1 MGQTVSKVANRVV
14 GSSNSKSV
22 VAAVPVPKKHIPSI
36 PGKTSADA
44 AALGITST
52 TIVDPITG
60 FTRGTSPLTPSE
72 ERQRQFL
79 ETRQNDFMKVQQQR
93 SNEIHRNSTGSHN
106 GSSTDSPTPTITLPP
121 PGTDTKMPDDL
132 LNFLKDMGPV
142 IRSPPKPPS
151 TEDHQPRRIPRI
163 SRMMQPSSDLQK
175 ESDNDPGATE
185 INMNEQKPGYDKT
198 RITTNMPLATNIPG
212 YETSRTTSFSTKLD
226 VPDDPNDIPGYTMIQ
241 FYGLLST
248 EHSNEITSVDGIQN
262 TDTNRGVNHDHQKTE
277 HEQLLQNAYKYMRI
291 PVLLKDT
298 DGSYIGAHPD
308 HVSSLLGAHRGM
320 KLLDTT
326 HQAKL
331 VLQDLYEK
339 ELVAATAAPNETN
352 DTTNEITS
360 SNNGQQVAVSRIDLG
375 PSKAAS
381 ASTSQ

>member
-14 GSSNSKSV
+14 GSSSTSSNGKSV
-22 VAAVPVPKKHIPSI
+22 VPKKHIPSI

-60 FTRGTSPLTPSE
+60 FTRGTAPLTPSE

-79 ETRQNDFMKVQQQR
+79 ESRQNDFMKIQQQR
-93 SNEIHRNSTGSHN
+93 PNEIHRHSRRN
-106 GSSTDSPTPTITLPP
+106 GNTNDSPITTTTPPTTSTP

-142 IRSPPKPPS
+142 IRSPPKQLPS
-151 TEDHQPRRIPRI
+151 TEDRQQRRVPRI
-163 SRMMQPSSDLQK
+163 SRLIQPSSDLQK
-175 ESDNDPGATE
+175 ESDIDPEATE
-185 INMNEQKPGYDKT
+185 TNMNEQKPGYDKT
-198 RITTNMPLATNIPG
+198 RITTNMRLATNIPG

-241 FYGLLST
+241 LYGVLST

-262 TDTNRGVNHDHQKTE
+262 TDTNPKTE
-277 HEQLLQNAYKYMRI
+277 REQLLQNAYQYMRI

-298 DGSYIGAHPD
+298 DGSYIGAHPN

-339 ELVAATAAPNETN
+339 ELLATAATAALNETN
-352 DTTNEITS
+352 ETTNEITA
-360 SNNGQQVAVSRIDLG
+360 SNTGQPVAVVSRIDLG